1 MQVSFFLFFAENRSK
16 KNKTCD
22 FNCFFTKKWSRPYK
36 NNKKFLQKNYYIFEL
51 NIVIEKI

>member
-1 MQVSFFLFFAENRSK
+1 MQVSFFYFFARKDSK
-16 KNKTCD
+16 NNKIGD
-22 FNCFFTKKWSRPYK
+22 FNCIFTKKWSQPCK